1 MQGGN
6 YKRVFCRPRNPQ
18 FSFNLGGFVI
28 KNDWPPQFPGF
39 NEGLL
44 DNLESTRT
52 HPTSIV
58 GVNVLGYVVAKFSD
72 RVMPGKEKSAFQT
85 LFHLLFK

>member
-18 FSFNLGGFVI
+18 FSFQSRRFCHQKRLAA
-28 KNDWPPQFPGF
+28 QFPGF